1 MFAIS
6 SRGGHRAK
14 WKECGVALAQAVEGI
29 KIVPR
34 FPRKILCFYKENFAF
49 FSKMSTVCG
58 PSATSNFAAVSFFS
72 DVSLGFRRAPLFTK
86 TPFLRDF
93 RVFRQ
98 TFIFLPQL
106 SYHPASIPAFCR
118 RSKAPLVPRPRGPYP
133 GPGERARSRGPY
145 PAPGTPKFWGPP
157 NGGGQK
163 NASHLFSVRTEKT
176 RIEKWST
183 ARFSQFPPLIPL

>member
-1 MFAIS
+1 M
-6 SRGGHRAK
+6 
-14 WKECGVALAQAVEGI
+14 
-29 KIVPR
+29 
-34 FPRKILCFYKENFAF
+34 
-49 FSKMSTVCG
+49 
-58 PSATSNFAAVSFFS
+58 AAVSSFS
-72 DVSLGFRRAPLFTK
+72 DFPLGFRRAPLFTK

-145 PAPGTPKFWGPP
+145 PAPGTPPFLRDHLIFPGTRPRRPYPTPGTPKFWGPP

-183 ARFSQFPPLIPL
+183 ARFFFSFPSVIPLYSGRIVQIRKLSCSV